1 MPIERLGFFLA
12 AAVAPLIVGVAP
24 SRAAVVVI
32 ANRAPHAVRL
42 DTVIDDDAPQPLM
55 LEPGDS
61 RPLFASK
68 SARVRVGQGD
78 DRQEIK
84 LQPDSAYFVGVRP
97 KDGSLGLRKI
107 GLGEGGPRSW
117 KPPATP
123 PFELPDAGV
132 ITVKILVDDDEY
144 RNRRTWEPAI
154 RQRLDRASV
163 ALDEHCGIRLRVV
176 AVDTWDSDDGERNF
190 QRSLAEFE
198 REAVP
203 APAMVAIGF
212 SSQYQIARGR
222 VHLGGTRGPLHS
234 HILVKE
240 RSNSV
245 LEPERLELLVHEL
258 GHFLGATHSPEATS
272 VMRPVIGQGL
282 QRAAGARVQFDP
294 PNTLLMSLLAQE
306 IRQRRVR
313 QLSDIS
319 PETRRRMGEIYRA
332 VNPTLPNDP
341 AAGHYVELMAAAG
354 ARPLIDDTRT
364 VLLAVVRAAQLRQSM
379 SERQGAA
386 GGKAAS
392 ITNDQMLEL
401 YVRQAALA
409 AKQVRPENAQRAL
422 LLALGVAF
430 DDVGLLRKLPIAGAV
445 IPHIEGEQERAQR
458 MAAIGQ
464 PTMRGRAD
472 WAKHFFVS
480 AHLVALAGSETA
492 RSAGLVKEMVDA
504 HGGSGFSFADMA
516 ANRAGI
522 VFAHA
527 LLSNRLTLDDIVQR
541 FSVEAF
547 LPPID
552 DLREQLGA
560 QEFYKDYGGLTDERL
575 AAELSRIEARITA
588 LPIYQ
593 SRPAPAR

>member
-1 MPIERLGFFLA
+1 MERLGLHLT
-12 AAVAPLIVGVAP
+12 AAVALFVGVAP

-32 ANRAPHAVRL
+32 ANRAPNPVRL
-42 DTVIDDDAPQPLM
+42 DTIIDDGAAKPLT
-55 LEPGDS
+55 LAPGDS
-61 RPLFASK
+61 RPLLANK
-68 SARVRVGQGD
+68 SARVRVGEGD
-78 DRQEIK
+78 DLQEIK
-84 LQPDSAYFVGVRP
+84 LQPDAAYYVGVRP
-97 KDGSLGLRKI
+97 EDGSLGLRKI
-107 GLGEGGPRSW
+107 GLGEGGPRPWRPS
-117 KPPATP
+117 ATQS
-123 PFELPDAGV
+123 FELPDAGV

-144 RNRRTWEPAI
+144 RNRRVWEPAI
-154 RQRLDRASV
+154 RQRLDRASA

-176 AVDTWDSDDGERNF
+176 AVGTWDSDDGERDF

-203 APAMVAIGF
+203 SPAMVAIGF

-234 HILVKE
+234 HIIIKE
-240 RSNSV
+240 RSNDV

-258 GHFLGATHSPEATS
+258 GHFLGATHSPEASS

-282 QRAAGARVQFDP
+282 QRAAGARLQFDP

-313 QLSDIS
+313 QISDLS

-354 ARPLIDDTRT
+354 VRPLIEDTRK
-364 VLLAVVRAAQLRQSM
+364 VLLEVVRAAQLRQTM
-379 SERQGAA
+379 SQRQPAA
-386 GGKAAS
+386 QGKAAAP
-392 ITNDQMLEL
+392 ITDDQLLEQ

-409 AKQVRPENAQRAL
+409 AKQVRPENSQRAL

-430 DDVGLLRKLPIAGAV
+430 DDVGLLRKVPVAGAV
-445 IPHIEGEQERAQR
+445 IPHIEGEQERTR
-458 MAAIGQ
+458 RIAAIGQ

-560 QEFYKDYGGLTDERL
+560 KEFYKDYGGLADERL

-593 SRPAPAR
+593 LRPAPSR